1 MIASVAL
8 DAVKGIIVVVRF
20 LLSLASPHHAKRGEG
35 RKKKKKGES
44 EEEIYI
50 RLTI

>member
-8 DAVKGIIVVVRF
+8 DAVKGIIFMVRF

-35 RKKKKKGES
+35 REKKKKKGIRGGN
-44 EEEIYI
+44 IY
-50 RLTI
+50 LD

>member
-8 DAVKGIIVVVRF
+8 DAVKGIIFVVRF

-35 RKKKKKGES
+35 RKKRKKKGIRGGS
-44 EEEIYI
+44 KYI
-50 RLTI
+50 

>member
-8 DAVKGIIVVVRF
+8 DAVKGIIFVVRF

-35 RKKKKKGES
+35 RRKKKRKRES
-44 EEEIYI
+44 EEIYI
-50 RLTI
+50 

>member
-8 DAVKGIIVVVRF
+8 DAVKGIIFVVRF

-35 RKKKKKGES
+35 RRKKKRKRES

-50 RLTI
+50 

>member
-8 DAVKGIIVVVRF
+8 DAVKGIIFVVRF

-35 RKKKKKGES
+35 RRKKKKGIR
-44 EEEIYI
+44 EEIYI
-50 RLTI
+50 